1 MAVAEISV
9 TPLGTKSPSLSSYIA
24 KVEKVIEKS
33 GLPYVLTPMCTCVE
47 GSVEEILN
55 LVKGVHNCLFEE
67 GIQRV
72 ATTVKIDERK
82 DKELTLKGK
91 VQAVKDKMPGASL

>member
-1 MAVAEISV
+1 
-9 TPLGTKSPSLSSYIA
+9 
-24 KVEKVIEKS
+24 
-33 GLPYVLTPMCTCVE
+33 MCTCVE

-55 LVKGVHNCLFEE
+55 LVKEVHNCLFEE
-67 GIQRV
+67 GVQRV

-91 VQAVKDKMPGASL
+91 VQAVKEKMPGTSL